1 MIGQAITTAS
11 MIRTFREVSTT
22 GSNRPTEDIAKEIA
36 GALLPAG
43 IGSPLILIGL
53 VLVLLAWWRSR
64 REKASS

>member
-1 MIGQAITTAS
+1 MIGQVITTAG
-11 MIRTFREVSTT
+11 MIRAFREVSTT
-22 GSNRPTEDIAKEIA
+22 GSNRTTEDFANEIT

-53 VLVLLAWWRSR
+53 ALVLLGWWRSR